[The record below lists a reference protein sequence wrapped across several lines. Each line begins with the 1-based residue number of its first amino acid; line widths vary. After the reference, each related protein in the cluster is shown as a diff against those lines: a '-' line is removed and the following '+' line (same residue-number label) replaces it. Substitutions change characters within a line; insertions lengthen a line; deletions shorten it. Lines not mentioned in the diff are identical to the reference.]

1 MRGSYSLQGTFKV
14 QVYLY
19 ECLKALLFVHHSFYS
34 IFNRFEWM
42 LWQFERL
49 STWYIDLDK
58 NVSSHL
64 ILNCCLM
71 LLVCLGFG
79 FFLNIFPVSFMFSS
93 QCKLTLYQAFQ
104 KHICN
109 LPFR

>member
-1 MRGSYSLQGTFKV
+1 MRGSYSLQDTFKV

-19 ECLKALLFVHHSFYS
+19 ECLKALLFVHYSFYS

-64 ILNCCLM
+64 ILNGCLV
-71 LLVCLGFG
+71 LVGCLGFG
-79 FFLNIFPVSFMFSS
+79 FFFKYLPCFLHVFISVQAHSISS
-93 QCKLTLYQAFQ
+93 
-104 KHICN
+104 
-109 LPFR
+109 LPGTYL